1 MLIKIRFAFTGVFLK
16 FQNVIINQVHFNTF
30 GGGLYLGG
38 GGGGASNRMYFLC
51 TGRRAYNWEGAISGE
66 SGRGRG
72 GLGSSLRCCA
82 NVLFLYLLNMSYNSI
97 VFIHH

>member
-38 GGGGASNRMYFLC
+38 GGGGGVLLIACIFCVQVEGLI
-51 TGRRAYNWEGAISGE
+51 TGR
-66 SGRGRG
+66 
-72 GLGSSLRCCA
+72 GL
-82 NVLFLYLLNMSYNSI
+82 
-97 VFIHH
+97 